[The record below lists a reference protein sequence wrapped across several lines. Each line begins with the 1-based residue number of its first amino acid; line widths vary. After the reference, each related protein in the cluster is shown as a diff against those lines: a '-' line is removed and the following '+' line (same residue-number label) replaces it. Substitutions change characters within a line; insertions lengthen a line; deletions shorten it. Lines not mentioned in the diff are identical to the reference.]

1 MSKGYRLITSEEYC
15 SEHNNKADEEK
26 LLVEPGVV
34 YIVDDHD
41 RIQTVIDEP
50 WATDANGAKIETRF
64 TIDGP
69 SLIQHV
75 DFANDS
81 VFPIIADP
89 NPHPNKTRTLYLTK
103 NQVRKWRNK
112 SENSFAGQS
121 VEYVVSGLIGLVNT
135 PAGLASGAI
144 FLVGNQYLSI
154 KKHSFNV

>member
-1 MSKGYRLITSEEYC
+1 MKELTAKKGIPLDGFRELITIKSKDAPREYTFNFNMSKGYRLITSEEYC

-34 YIVDDHD
+34 YIV
-41 RIQTVIDEP
+41 
-50 WATDANGAKIETRF
+50 
-64 TIDGP
+64 
-69 SLIQHV
+69 
-75 DFANDS
+75 
-81 VFPIIADP
+81 DP

-121 VEYVVSGLIGLVNT
+121 VEYVVSGLIGIANT